1 MATPRQKKIA
11 LSAVVAIGAAA
22 LFFQTFPHLKP
33 SFLQGQKSSNNSN
46 TSTSSEPMSKSIK
59 EQEEDLISSSTVLVN
74 NKDKK
79 VEDWSLEDL
88 TAFLKERQVSVPEGA
103 TSEELVALVN
113 SLLKK

>member
-1 MATPRQKKIA
+1 MISPRQKKIA

-22 LFFQTFPHLKP
+22 LFFKTFPHLKP
-33 SFLQGQKSSNNSN
+33 SFLQGKKPSNSN
-46 TSTSSEPMSKSIK
+46 GSTPSEPLSKSIQ

-103 TSEELVALVN
+103 TSEELVELVN
-113 SLLKK
+113 SLLHK